1 MHIFLIFKYEMLL
14 LTKSNNVVTLSNIIT
29 MLLMAHA
36 NVFVSRLVLFT
47 VPSWRFPL
55 WYWF

>member
-29 MLLMAHA
+29 MLLM
-36 NVFVSRLVLFT
+36 R
-47 VPSWRFPL
+47 PR
-55 WYWF
+55 